1 MAEQLAPI
9 EEDLWKL
16 ALACTN
22 RASGAARVVASIARD
37 HPDLGRVSEARLRRE
52 ALVRAELWVARP
64 ESGAE
69 APVCQTLEPL
79 GLIQR
84 ACVWLEGGPGL
95 SVAEIGWIC
104 ERDAPAIR
112 RTLDEGRSRLGG
124 ESRAIAD
131 DLRVRFDTLD
141 RAELFNRLHTARDA
155 VRRREK
161 RSAMLLVGALAV
173 FVVLMTVVLF
183 DLLSWQDAS
192 QTLPSGN
199 NPPATVDPLP

>member
-95 SVAEIGWIC
+95 SVAEIAWIC
-104 ERDAPAIR
+104 ERDAPAVR
-112 RTLDEGRSRLGG
+112 RTLGEGRSRLGG

-131 DLRVRFDTLD
+131 DLRVRFDGID
-141 RAELFNRLHTARDA
+141 RAELLNRLHTARDA
-155 VRRREK
+155 VRHREK
-161 RSAMLLVGALAV
+161 RSAMLLAGALAV